1 MTSSVNGTSVG
12 SVSSYTVQNVQGEIT
27 ILAVFEPN
35 PIPSPSP
42 ITIQAT
48 TDSGMTVDLILNGN
62 VTSSQIS
69 NLEIS
74 TNQSSKT
81 TTVSF
86 TLTGQSGTTG
96 FGNLTIPKSN
106 VLNGTTPKIYL
117 DEQLL
122 SNQGYNQD
130 SNNFY
135 VWFTTHFS
143 THELSIVF
151 TIDPFSKN
159 ATDQMGLP
167 QGVIY
172 ALIFAVIIVTISV
185 SLLVLKKKNIDVTS
199 KLPSWLK

>member
-1 MTSSVNGTSVG
+1 
-12 SVSSYTVQNVQGEIT
+12 
-27 ILAVFEPN
+27 
-35 PIPSPSP
+35 
-42 ITIQAT
+42 
-48 TDSGMTVDLILNGN
+48 
-62 VTSSQIS
+62 
-69 NLEIS
+69 
-74 TNQSSKT
+74 
-81 TTVSF
+81 VSF

-130 SNNFY
+130 SNNYY

-151 TIDPFSKN
+151 TADPFSEN
-159 ATDQMGLP
+159 ATDGVGLP

-172 ALIFAVIIVTISV
+172 GLIFAIVIVTISV
-185 SLLVLKKKNIDVTS
+185 SLLVLKKKNIDITS
-199 KLPSWLK
+199 RLPDWLK